1 MHNAAQ
7 AYHQTAKITSEP
19 RELES
24 SLLLRAASQL
34 QDIKDNWDERQDQI
48 DQVLM
53 FNRKLWTIIVTS
65 ATDETN
71 PLPQEIKNNIGSLA
85 AFIFGQTLRVQA
97 RPEPEKLNSLISINR
112 NIAAGLA

>member
-7 AYHQTAKITSEP
+7 AYHQTAKITSDP

-24 SLLLRAASQL
+24 SLLLRAASQM

-53 FNRKLWTIIVTS
+53 FNRKLWTILVTS
-65 ATDETN
+65 ATEDVN

-85 AFIFGQTLRVQA
+85 AFIFGQTVRVQA
-97 RPEPEKLNSLISINR
+97 RPSPEKLNSLISINR